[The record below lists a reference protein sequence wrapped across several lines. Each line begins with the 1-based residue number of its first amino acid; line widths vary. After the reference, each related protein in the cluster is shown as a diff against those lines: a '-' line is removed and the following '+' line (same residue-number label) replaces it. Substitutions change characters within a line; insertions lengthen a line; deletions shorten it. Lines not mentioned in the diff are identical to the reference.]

1 MKGEN
6 SPTLYT
12 QRLVLRRFTPAD
24 RKALLDI
31 YGDREVNTFLPWFPI
46 STLEEADALF
56 AARYEAAYRQPG
68 GYRYALCRRADD
80 RPIGY
85 LHLEGEGAHD
95 FGYAL
100 LRPFWGQGY
109 ATEAGRAV
117 LERARADGV
126 PFVTATHDRQNPASG
141 RVMQRLGMA
150 YRYSYREQ
158 WQPKDLS
165 VVFRLYQLNF
175 TCPEDWVYR
184 GYWEQ
189 YPEHFV
195 EAGV

>member
-1 MKGEN
+1 MKGES

-12 QRLVLRRFTPAD
+12 RRLILRRFTPAD
-24 RKALLDI
+24 REALLDI

-100 LRPFWGQGY
+100 LRPFWGRGY
-109 ATEAGRAV
+109 ATEAARACRDFAFDTLGAKTVDSIIRDTNAASRAV
-117 LERARADGV
+117 ALRNGMHRVGG
-126 PFVTATHDRQNPASG
+126 FVKH
-141 RVMQRLGMA
+141 
-150 YRYSYREQ
+150 
-158 WQPKDLS
+158 
-165 VVFRLYQLNF
+165 
-175 TCPEDWVYR
+175 YR
-184 GYWEQ
+184 GVEMPHDVFAVSA
-189 YPEHFV
+189 PER
-195 EAGV
+195 